1 MEIEKININDIIQ
14 DKEQPRKIFDEEQI
28 EALASSIEKFGL
40 LQPILVKKI
49 GDKYQIIAGERRY
62 RACKKLDLIN
72 IDVIVKNDENTAEIA
87 LIENIQRENL
97 SPIEEASAI
106 LSLKEKKNYTH
117 EELSRILGKTRV
129 YITNKL
135 RILGI
140 DEDTKDLLEEGKISE
155 GHARALLGEKDIEQR
170 VKLAQKIL
178 KNGLSVR
185 DIEKEVKKSKKLKD
199 KVNEED
205 EQIIDLLEERLST
218 KIEIKRQDN
227 QKGSISID
235 FYSYEQLRDI
245 VEYILGE

>member
-62 RACKKLDLIN
+62 RACKKLGLIN

>member
-14 DKEQPRKIFDEEQI
+14 DKEQPRKIFDEDQI

-199 KVNEED
+199 KANEED

>member
-1 MEIEKININDIIQ
+1 MKIEKININDIIQ
-14 DKEQPRKIFDEEQI
+14 DKEQPRRIFDEEQI
-28 EALASSIEKFGL
+28 DALASSIEKFGL

-72 IDVIVKNDENTAEIA
+72 IDVIVKNNENVAEIA

-97 SPIEEASAI
+97 SPIEEANAI

-185 DIEKEVKKSKKLKD
+185 DIEKEVKKSKKLKN
-199 KVNEED
+199 KINEED

-218 KIEIKRQDN
+218 KIEIKRQDKG
-227 QKGSISID
+227 KGSISID

>member
-106 LSLKEKKNYTH
+106 LSLKEKKDYTH